1 MTENPHDQRPRISF
15 GSSSSSDQPIIP
27 LRLVA
32 LADLA
37 PEGSA
42 LRGGGP
48 PMRVDK
54 DSFNEVMRRI
64 CPRVAFHVR
73 DRYSPGNEFIRI
85 EFSVEDLRSFHPGRL
100 AQQVDSIR
108 RVIDGR
114 QALLELRDRKIN
126 LEQLMERLKS
136 SPLPFLSGEALA
148 KAMRG
153 DGAPSSRPAP
163 VSPPGRIPMPAAGGE
178 DVLDSILDLVEAP
191 AEARRELA
199 RATEGAARVEQFIA
213 EMFASAGSKAPVDR
227 RVVEG
232 LVAEC
237 DSALADQMNDILGH
251 EEFRRLEAA
260 WRSLRFLVERT
271 DFREPIQL
279 EVIPAAKGQ
288 LPRALSSLLEQAE
301 SAEVPLAAVI
311 TDFEFDASTPD
322 MECLREAAELA
333 EQIQAPLLVNVG
345 AAFFGKKDAVEAS
358 RIPLLRS
365 HLESAAYVKWA
376 GFREAEASRWVG
388 VGFNRFLLRKR
399 YDKLS
404 PGSIPFPYSEKGAD
418 LWAAASW
425 AIGSLLTR
433 SFAQSGWCGHITG
446 IRSGGAIEDLLLH
459 SYRLPSGEDTEI
471 PLETIFL
478 KDREDDFCVAGFM
491 VFQCG
496 ENQDRAALLRAP
508 AAHRPEAYSEAQETE
523 NSRWRATLT
532 YQMVATRFA
541 HFLSPLIQKLLPL
554 GSPSE
559 IERGV
564 EQGLRAIMKSSGG
577 GDTAGAQV
585 QLRDSEERPGYF
597 DLLIHIRP
605 GPGIWSLPV
614 AINLKIPI
622 RKA

>member
-1 MTENPHDQRPRISF
+1 
-15 GSSSSSDQPIIP
+15 
-27 LRLVA
+27 
-32 LADLA
+32 
-37 PEGSA
+37 
-42 LRGGGP
+42 
-48 PMRVDK
+48 
-54 DSFNEVMRRI
+54 
-64 CPRVAFHVR
+64 
-73 DRYSPGNEFIRI
+73 
-85 EFSVEDLRSFHPGRL
+85 
-100 AQQVDSIR
+100 
-108 RVIDGR
+108 
-114 QALLELRDRKIN
+114 
-126 LEQLMERLKS
+126 
-136 SPLPFLSGEALA
+136 
-148 KAMRG
+148 
-153 DGAPSSRPAP
+153 
-163 VSPPGRIPMPAAGGE
+163 
-178 DVLDSILDLVEAP
+178 
-191 AEARRELA
+191 
-199 RATEGAARVEQFIA
+199 
-213 EMFASAGSKAPVDR
+213 
-227 RVVEG
+227 
-232 LVAEC
+232 
-237 DSALADQMNDILGH
+237 
-251 EEFRRLEAA
+251 
-260 WRSLRFLVERT
+260 
-271 DFREPIQL
+271 
-279 EVIPAAKGQ
+279 
-288 LPRALSSLLEQAE
+288 
-301 SAEVPLAAVI
+301 VI

-333 EQIQAPLLVNVG
+333 EQLQAPLLVNVG

-446 IRSGGAIEDLLLH
+446 IRGGGAIEDLLLH
-459 SYRLPSGEDTEI
+459 SYRLPSAEDTEI

-491 VFQCG
+491 VLQCG
-496 ENQDRAALLRAP
+496 GNQDRAALLRAP

-614 AINLKIPI
+614 GINLKIPI
-622 RKA
+622 RKG